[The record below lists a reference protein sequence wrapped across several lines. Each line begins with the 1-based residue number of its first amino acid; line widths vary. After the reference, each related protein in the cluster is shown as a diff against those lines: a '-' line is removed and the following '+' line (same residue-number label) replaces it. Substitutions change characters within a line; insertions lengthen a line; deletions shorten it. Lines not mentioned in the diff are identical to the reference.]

1 MEVIT
6 DTELRTKHE
15 EMEHFDIRITC
26 SVPVPIPVSTYF
38 TDVLYLSKIK
48 SAEA

>member
-26 SVPVPIPVSTYF
+26 SVPVPRPNPVPVPIPVST
-38 TDVLYLSKIK
+38 
-48 SAEA
+48 